1 MIKFF
6 LKKSKVQILVT
17 IALLFMYSTGFI
29 TAWRIQERRDDVT
42 ISQQEELIII
52 LRVELERYRI
62 IFVKMVIQMEKWEK
76 KIERLERQLDS
87 FYDDMEKQL
96 DWNEGSN

>member
-1 MIKFF
+1 MQRILNVTKFLSKKYWTHLVATLLLLVIFSSGFF
-6 LKKSKVQILVT
+6 L
-17 IALLFMYSTGFI
+17 
-29 TAWRIQERRDDVT
+29 AWRIQERRDDVT

-76 KIERLERQLDS
+76 KIEVLERQLNG

-96 DWNEGSN
+96 S